1 MLFQLSIIG
10 VAMKAVVC
18 EAFGAPEDLVIK
30 DMPSPQVSPG
40 MVKIGVKAAGVNFPD
55 TLIIQGKYQFKPAF
69 PFSPGSE
76 VSGVV
81 LEVGAGVTHV
91 KSGDRVIGMAPYG
104 GFAAEVCVPALAC
117 FIMPDAMPFDEAAG
131 FIMTYGTSH
140 HALRQRANVQA
151 GETVL
156 VLGAAG
162 GVGLTA
168 VELAKAMGA
177 KVIAAASTDD
187 KLALAEKYGADHLL
201 NYSNVDIKE
210 GVKLITSGKGVD
222 VVYDPVGGDYT
233 EPAFRSIAWK
243 GRYLVVGFAAGPI
256 PSLPLNLAL
265 LKGAA
270 IVGVFWGSFT
280 TQEPQVHAANMQEL
294 LGWYAEGK
302 LKPHVSQQFPLERT
316 ADALRWVMGRQAQ
329 GKVILTI

>member
-1 MLFQLSIIG
+1 
-10 VAMKAVVC
+10 MKAVVC
-18 EAFGAPEDLVIK
+18 EAFGTPEDLVIK
-30 DMPSPQVSPG
+30 DMPSPQVSKG

-69 PFSPGSE
+69 PFSPGGE
-76 VSGVV
+76 VSGIV
-81 LEVGAGVTHV
+81 LDIGEGVTHV
-91 KSGDRVIGMAPYG
+91 KPGDRVIGMTMYG
-104 GFAAEVCVPALAC
+104 GFAQEVLVPALAC
-117 FIMPDAMPFDEAAG
+117 FPMPDSMPFDEAAG
-131 FIMTYGTSH
+131 FTMTYGTSH
-140 HALRQRANVQA
+140 HGLRQRANLQA
-151 GETVL
+151 GESVL

-222 VVYDPVGGDYT
+222 VVYDPVGGDYC

-243 GRYLVVGFAAGPI
+243 GRYLVVGFASGPI
-256 PSLPLNLAL
+256 PSLPLNLPL

-270 IVGVFWGSFT
+270 IVGVFWGGFT
-280 TQEPQVHAANMQEL
+280 ANEPEAHAANMREL
-294 LGWYAEGK
+294 FDWYAQGK
-302 LKPHVSQQFPLERT
+302 LKPHVSQQYPLEKT
-316 ADALRWVMGRQAQ
+316 ADALRWVMSRQAQ
-329 GKVILTI
+329 GKVVLNIN

>member
-1 MLFQLSIIG
+1 
-10 VAMKAVVC
+10 MKAVVC
-18 EAFGAPEDLVIK
+18 EAFGPPENLVIR
-30 DMPSPQVSPG
+30 DMPSPQVSKG
-40 MVKIGVKAAGVNFPD
+40 TVKIAVKAAGVNFPD
-55 TLIIQGKYQFKPAF
+55 TLIIQGKYQFKPVF

-76 VSGVV
+76 VSGIV
-81 LEVGAGVTHV
+81 LEVGEGVTHV
-91 KSGDRVIGMAPYG
+91 KPGDRVIGMGPFG
-104 GFAAEVCVPALAC
+104 GFAEEVVVPGTGCVS
-117 FIMPDAMPFDEAAG
+117 MPDAMPFDEAAG
-131 FIMTYGTSH
+131 FTMTYGTSH
-140 HALRQRANVQA
+140 HGLRQRADLQA

-162 GVGLTA
+162 GVGLAA

-187 KLALAEKYGADHLL
+187 KLALAQKYGADHLL

-210 GVKLITSGKGVD
+210 GVKLITGGKGVD

-243 GRYLVVGFAAGPI
+243 GRYLVVGFASGPI
-256 PSLPLNLAL
+256 PSLPLNLPL

-280 TQEPQVHAANMQEL
+280 MQEPDAHAANMREL
-294 LGWYAEGK
+294 LDWYAAGK
-302 LKPHVSQQFPLERT
+302 LKPHVSQQFPLEKT
-316 ADALRWVMGRQAQ
+316 ADALHWVMSRQAQ
-329 GKVILTI
+329 GKVILQVS